1 MHLEKPTETISTL
14 LVVFAVFNL
23 SCVALA
29 SLQEENAPISVA
41 VPPRQDSE
49 QGIVG
54 KV

>member
-1 MHLEKPTETISTL
+1 MHLEKPTETIGML

-23 SCVALA
+23 SCLALA
-29 SLQEENAPISVA
+29 SLQEENATSSVA
-41 VPPRQDSE
+41 VPPHRDSE